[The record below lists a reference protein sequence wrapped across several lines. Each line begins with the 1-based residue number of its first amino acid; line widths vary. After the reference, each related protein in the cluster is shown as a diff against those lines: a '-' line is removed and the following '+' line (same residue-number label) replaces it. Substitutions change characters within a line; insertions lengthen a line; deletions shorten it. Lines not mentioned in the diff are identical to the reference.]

1 MAKKRHTNRVGASTI
16 HSVNRTL
23 KQCGFKG
30 SEKEARRLIAKCR
43 KAAGR
48 NGSIIISSQNIGV
61 SSSLFKRWKLEDN
74 RYYISFMNGKSY
86 TVLDT
91 KIK

>member
-1 MAKKRHTNRVGASTI
+1 M
-16 HSVNRTL
+16 L
-23 KQCGFKG
+23 EQCGFKG
-30 SEKEARRLIAKCR
+30 SRKDARKLISKCR

-48 NGSIIISSQNIGV
+48 NGTTIISSQSISIASG
-61 SSSLFKRWKLEDN
+61 LFKRWGLEED